1 MARTPPGL
9 LKRGVKTGV
18 AKGKPMG
25 LAVVMSARG
34 AARDGSVSVVDAGDT
49 LATATVSAALGV
61 PVRSPVNDD
70 LIVCVLAGPAS
81 GLASVADR
89 LADQRRSGGD
99 VLVAVVGDAV
109 ARRDHVEAL
118 RAEPDLGVGVAVP
131 LPDLGEESLERLR
144 DAVVKRLG
152 PTAVSVARGSAPLRD
167 TATRGLVERGAV
179 RAGIVAA
186 LSGSKAASP
195 VLSALQA
202 RMAADVSNL
211 AGDQPQGVQAA
222 QAAGVALSAPV
233 WRQVARSLSASVPGW
248 RPAIRAGIAYGVTR
262 LVGLVA
268 TRLRRS
274 PNHSDASEE
283 ER

>member
-1 MARTPPGL
+1 M
-9 LKRGVKTGV
+9 
-18 AKGKPMG
+18 
-25 LAVVMSARG
+25 
-34 AARDGSVSVVDAGDT
+34 
-49 LATATVSAALGV
+49 
-61 PVRSPVNDD
+61 
-70 LIVCVLAGPAS
+70 
-81 GLASVADR
+81 
-89 LADQRRSGGD
+89 
-99 VLVAVVGDAV
+99 
-109 ARRDHVEAL
+109 
-118 RAEPDLGVGVAVP
+118 
-131 LPDLGEESLERLR
+131 
-144 DAVVKRLG
+144 VKRLG
-152 PTAVSVARGSAPLRD
+152 PTAVSVARGSAPLRE
-167 TATRGLVERGAV
+167 TATRGLVERGAM
-179 RAGIVAA
+179 RAGVVAA

-195 VLSALQA
+195 VLAALQA

-233 WRQVARSLSASVPGW
+233 WRQVARSLSAAVPSW